1 MRNRIILTICIM
13 LFPVILGAQGNN
25 DEKAE
30 SLYSTACDAV
40 LSKNLEHALEC
51 LDEGMQLASEAMR
64 RKYNWLYGHIYERY
78 ASGMQYED
86 YTKAYP
92 LYEKAYSFYSS
103 ARDYRNCVGVL
114 KQMGLIMSNMDQ
126 FAAAIE
132 LWDFA
137 LYIADRYKFSAVDVI
152 VEQKKLY
159 EELKQYDKSAS
170 VALKLYS
177 SYQNASTVEDKIKV
191 LMQLAKEARVDK
203 NYDLSSAYYVE
214 IDNLSSQLS
223 EEAQLL
229 YKVLLYTD
237 KHSLL
242 QSMEQYDAAIEYAI
256 AQISINEQLTGREDN
271 LISIYL
277 DIAYD
282 YAALK
287 QEADA
292 LQYLGKATDKMS
304 SVHVEKELLA
314 SRYSNIALTYNMLGK
329 GKDALIYYDKAEEL
343 GYSKAALSALRGGTF
358 FSMGKKKESREEYEK
373 YSEITRLTYG
383 ESSLQY
389 AMSLQ
394 YLASINAFCN
404 DMEDASRF
412 YIDAAEITRKQVYES
427 MRYLSRT
434 HRDSFWDQCSS
445 LFLQMAGFGLKAG
458 FEQDEFTEA
467 AYNALL
473 LSKGLLLASD
483 RSMAS
488 VVNESHDEDLIGIYN
503 NCQKLYTDI
512 EVLKASGGTA
522 DQLRGLNDSLHKL
535 ELELQTRISQNTEY
549 LSFLD
554 IDYKDIQ
561 SNMSDN
567 EIVIDF
573 TDFPGVKNSDRR
585 FYAAF
590 VYRKGWQHP
599 KMVRMFEEKD
609 IVKFLGEDVRSWSIY
624 DKKVAG
630 KFDILFM
637 KRLKAYINDGDIV
650 YWIPSG
656 TLHKISVESLLMQ
669 SRQNTPFTIR
679 RLSSARSLIDRT
691 ETQLNKSAVLYGG
704 LQYDMNEEELK
715 ASQSEDDIPIH
726 MYATRSRGHKD
737 GFEPLPQSYE
747 EVYAVKEIVE
757 MNVME
762 VNVLDGKKGTES
774 SFVRMSGN
782 SPQILHVSTHG
793 FYYTPEEAT
802 AVNVLSGYKNAMLLS
817 GLVLSGGNTE
827 WKGKTLVSDYLGGL
841 LTADDISKL
850 DLSGT
855 ELVVMSAC
863 GTGQGEVTSEGV
875 YGLQRAFKMS
885 GVKHV
890 VMTLWQVNDYVSKEF
905 MKAFYENIIYKGV
918 APDSALFEAKKSI
931 RDKYHDPY
939 YWAGYVL
946 LD

>member
-1 MRNRIILTICIM
+1 MKYIIKLIITLL
-13 LFPVILGAQGNN
+13 LFPIFLNAQEN
-25 DEKAE
+25 DDRVE

-40 LSKNLEHALEC
+40 LGRNLEYALKC
-51 LDEGMQLASEAMR
+51 LDEGMPFASEAMQ
-64 RKYNWLYGHIYERY
+64 RKYNWLYGHIYDRY
-78 ASGMQYED
+78 ASDMLYED

-114 KQMGLIMSNMDQ
+114 RNMGLIMSNMDQ

-137 LYIADRYKFSAVDVI
+137 LYIADRYKFPAVDVI

-177 SYQNASTVEDKIKV
+177 SYQNASTIEDKIKV

-223 EEAQLL
+223 EDAQLL

-242 QSMEQYDAAIEYAI
+242 QSMGQYDAAIEYAI
-256 AQISINEQLTGREDN
+256 AQISINEKLTGREDN

-277 DIAYD
+277 DLAYD

-287 QEADA
+287 QEDNA
-292 LQYLGKATDKMS
+292 LLYLGKATDKMS

-373 YSEITRLTYG
+373 YSEIIRLAYG

-394 YLASINAFCN
+394 YLASINAFCR

-412 YIDAAEITRKQVYES
+412 YIDAAEVTRNKVYES

-434 HRDSFWDQCSS
+434 HRDSFWDQCAS
-445 LFLQMAGFGLKAG
+445 LFSQMAGFGLKAG

-512 EVLKASGGTA
+512 EILKASGGTA
-522 DQLRGLNDSLHKL
+522 DQLRDMNDSLHKL

-561 SNMSDN
+561 SNMFEN

-573 TDFPGVKNSDRR
+573 TDFPGVKNPDRR

-599 KMVRMFEEKD
+599 KMIRMFEEKD
-609 IVKFLGEDVRSWSIY
+609 IVKLWGEDAHSWSIY
-624 DKKVAG
+624 DKKAAR
-630 KFDILFM
+630 KFDSLFM
-637 KRLKAYINDGDIV
+637 KKLKAFINDDDVV

-669 SRQNTPFTIR
+669 SHQKASFKIR
-679 RLSSARSLIDRT
+679 RLSSARTLTDRA
-691 ETQLNKSAVLYGG
+691 ETQLNMSAVLYGG
-704 LQYDMNEEELK
+704 LQYDMNEDELK
-715 ASQSEDDIPIH
+715 ASQTEEDIPIH

-747 EVYAVKEIVE
+747 EVHAVKEIVD
-757 MNVME
+757 MDVME
-762 VNVLDGKKGTES
+762 VAVLDGKKGTEA

-802 AVNVLSGYKNAMLLS
+802 SVNALSGYKNAMLLS
-817 GLVLSGGNTE
+817 GLVLSGGNSE
-827 WKGKTLVSDYLGGL
+827 WKGETLISDYLGGL

-855 ELVVMSAC
+855 ELVVLSAC

-875 YGLQRAFKMS
+875 YGLQRAFKMA
-885 GVKHV
+885 GVKHI
-890 VMTLWQVNDYVSKEF
+890 VMTLWQVNDFVSKEF
-905 MKAFYENIIYKGV
+905 MKEFYGHLIYRGLT
-918 APDSALFEAKKSI
+918 PDYALLETKRSI